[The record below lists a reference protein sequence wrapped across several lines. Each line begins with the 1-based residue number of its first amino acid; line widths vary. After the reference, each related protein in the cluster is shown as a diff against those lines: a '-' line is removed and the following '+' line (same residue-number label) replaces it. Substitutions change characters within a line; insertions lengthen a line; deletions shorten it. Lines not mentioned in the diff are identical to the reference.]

1 MAATVLT
8 FVIVGQQDHPI
19 YEVDLTGPK
28 EQQAQYL
35 HQFVLHAALDA
46 VDEAMWATK
55 ELFLK
60 TVDRFNNL
68 FVSAFVTPGGAR
80 LLLLHDGR
88 GDDGVRAFFG
98 EVYELYLRVML
109 NPFHTPSTKIV
120 SKTFDHRVRMAAKRT
135 LG

>member
-1 MAATVLT
+1 MSVLT

-35 HQFVLHAALDA
+35 HQFVLHASLDA
-46 VDEAMWATK
+46 VDETMWGTK
-55 ELFLK
+55 ELHLK

-68 FVSAFVTPGGAR
+68 YVTAFVTPGTAR
-80 LLLLHDGR
+80 FLLLHDGR
-88 GDDGVRAFFG
+88 NDDTIKAFFM
-98 EVYELYLRVML
+98 EVYELYIRVML
-109 NPFHTPSTKIV
+109 NPFHTPTQRIT
-120 SKTFDHRVRMAAKRT
+120 SKDFDRKVKVLAKRM